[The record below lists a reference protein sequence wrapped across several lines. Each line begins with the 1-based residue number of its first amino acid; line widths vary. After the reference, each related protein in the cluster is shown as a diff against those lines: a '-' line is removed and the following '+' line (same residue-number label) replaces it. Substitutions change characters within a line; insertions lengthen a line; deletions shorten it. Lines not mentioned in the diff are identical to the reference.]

1 MQLKRFE
8 YAVAVAVMALV
19 AGCGGGGG
27 GGGGGSTATTPT
39 SPTTPTTPPGTVAP
53 AADYTLGGTVS
64 GLRAGAT
71 VTLVNGGESLAVP
84 ANGAFA
90 FPTKL
95 KAGSAFNIQV
105 TVPGGYTC
113 KATDATG
120 TIDNTNT
127 NKAAIACAPVVLAG
141 VRGALQAPLAVAG
154 DGSGNV
160 YVLDGSLHGVLKMN
174 AQGALSTVAGGTG
187 KPGLVDG
194 TGDAARFWLGGNG
207 ATVDAQGNL
216 FVADGCNGAIRKMSA
231 SGTVTTLAGNGSASC
246 YNVAPEAPVVAKADG
261 TGPDARFDLPKSL
274 VSDGAGGVIVVDNK
288 AGLSIRRVS
297 AAGVVATTTYANP
310 NSSLPAIT
318 LQTVARASDGTLY
331 FSDSNNFIW
340 KDVGGSLV
348 LHAGS
353 LVGTGSVDAA
363 GGAARFSAITG
374 MVTTPNGDLYVTDL
388 ASVRKVTSAGAVTT
402 LAGGMTATG
411 SAIRGHV
418 DAQGRDARFGNL
430 LSIGFDGTSLF
441 VVDSGQEVLRKITLE
456 GAVTTPAATPAVRAT
471 TDGNATTARFGS
483 FSSLAADADGNLYFA
498 DPVTH
503 VVRKSTPDGTV
514 TTLAGA
520 VNTPAL
526 PGQGDGAL
534 ASARFAAPTRVATG
548 RDGSI
553 WVAQTLGLRRI
564 KDGVVTTVDATV
576 RPVGLAIDADGNAIV
591 ATGAA
596 TGQVLRITPAGAK
609 TVLVQESQIVTLA
622 GRATANFIPQSLAID
637 AAGNIYI
644 ADTGTVAVY
653 KFTKANELT
662 VFAGTPLKETGNVDG
677 PVNTATLGFYEVDHM
692 TIDDAGNLYL
702 SGSGNL
708 RMISPA
714 GVVSTPNYVWGN
726 ASIGAV
732 TFNKGKLIA
741 TTRYAVMQTYL

>member
-1 MQLKRFE
+1 MHLKRFE

-27 GGGGGSTATTPT
+27 GGGSTTTP
-39 SPTTPTTPPGTVAP
+39 PTGATPPGTSTP
-53 AADYTLGGTVS
+53 ATDFTLGGTVS
-64 GLRAGAT
+64 GLRAGAS
-71 VTLVNGGESLAVP
+71 VTLANSGESLPVA
-84 ANGAFA
+84 ANGTFT
-90 FPTKL
+90 FPTRL
-95 KAGSAFNIQV
+95 KAGAAYNITV
-105 TVPGGYTC
+105 TPPAGYTC
-113 KATDATG
+113 KATGATG
-120 TIDNTNT
+120 TIASANVTNT
-127 NKAAIACAPVVLAG
+127 VVDCAPQVLAG
-141 VRGALQAPLAVAG
+141 VRGTLQAPLAVAG

-246 YNVAPEAPVVAKADG
+246 YNVAPEAPVAAKADG
-261 TGPDARFDLPKSL
+261 IGADARFDLPKSL
-274 VSDGAGGVIVVDNK
+274 VSDGAGGVIVVDNN

-297 AAGVVATTTYANP
+297 AAGVVATTTYLNP
-310 NSSLPAIT
+310 NPSLPAIS

-340 KDVGGSLV
+340 KDVNGALV

-353 LVGTGSVDAA
+353 LVGTGSFDATGA
-363 GGAARFSAITG
+363 AARFSAITG

-514 TTLAGA
+514 TTVAGVA
-520 VNTPAL
+520 GSAGLDNGPV
-526 PGQGDGAL
+526 
-534 ASARFAAPTRVATG
+534 ASAKLAAPLRVATG

-714 GVVSTPNYVWGN
+714 GVVSTPNYIWGN
-726 ASIGAV
+726 ASIGAI
-732 TFNKGKLIA
+732 TFNKGKLVA
-741 TTRYAVMQTYL
+741 MTRYAVMQTYL